1 MDVRI
6 GSSTFKALLD
16 TGSSVSFFGPHAA
29 AAAQASGAKPK
40 ADVRV
45 LRLASGWSQ
54 STMSLKCQ
62 IEWAAGCRRQQFLCV
77 PDLCRDVILGRDFLT
92 VSGIT
97 LHVSLGGWTVG
108 TEPQRIVPFVKA
120 VKEQPE
126 AVDDFGDSLRCIFAE
141 SDATVCASVPEATAA
156 CNVII
161 SGHSSDLDPRMK
173 HILEEFSE
181 IFTKTPGCTS
191 LAEHRIDT
199 GDNPPVR
206 CKLRPV
212 NSKKLSIMDNCI
224 QDLLAQNLIRPSQ
237 KHLKHVVLHNVH
249 LNREHCLLLACTLFM
264 PLLTSV
270 EAFWLRKRSWSASI
284 LTAMG
289 LQSSPGIFSGGVFT
303 LEEMRGKSL
312 FGKGSN
318 ANKNAEVKEA
328 LDPVRVN
335 AVIGYTCSKFV
346 TSTLQLKNSLSSML
360 ARELR

>member
-1 MDVRI
+1 MAVGAAPAGTYGSAHQVATTAGGKEPLMDVRI

-77 PDLCRDVILGRDFLT
+77 PDLCRDVVLGRDFLT
-92 VSGIT
+92 VSGIS

-108 TEPQRIVPFVKA
+108 TEPQRIAPFVKA
-120 VKEQPE
+120 VWEQLE
-126 AVDDFGDSLRCIFAE
+126 AVDNFGDSLRCIFAE
-141 SDATVCASVPEATAA
+141 GDASVCASVPEATAA

-161 SGHSSDLDPRMK
+161 PGHSSDLDPRMK

-181 IFTKTPGCTS
+181 IFTTTPGCTT

-206 CKLRPV
+206 CKLQPV
-212 NSKKLSIMDNCI
+212 NAKKQAIMDNCI

-237 KHLKHVVLHNVH
+237 GQHASAPVL
-249 LNREHCLLLACTLFM
+249 
-264 PLLTSV
+264 V
-270 EAFWLRKRSWSASI
+270 EKK
-284 LTAMG
+284 
-289 LQSSPGIFSGGVFT
+289 SGGYRMAVDYRQ
-303 LEEMRGKSL
+303 L
-312 FGKGSN
+312 N
-318 ANKNAEVKEA
+318 A
-328 LDPVRVN
+328 R
-335 AVIGYTCSKFV
+335 T
-346 TSTLQLKNSLSSML
+346 
-360 ARELR
+360 

>member
-62 IEWAAGCRRQQFLCV
+62 IEWAAG
-77 PDLCRDVILGRDFLT
+77 ISLT
-92 VSGIT
+92 VSGIS

-108 TEPQRIVPFVKA
+108 TEPQRIVPFVKV

-181 IFTKTPGCTS
+181 IFTTTPGCTT

-212 NSKKLSIMDNCI
+212 NAKKQAIMDNCI
-224 QDLLAQNLIRPSQ
+224 QDLLAQNLIP
-237 KHLKHVVLHNVH
+237 
-249 LNREHCLLLACTLFM
+249 
-264 PLLTSV
+264 P
-270 EAFWLRKRSWSASI
+270 
-284 LTAMG
+284 
-289 LQSSPGIFSGGVFT
+289 
-303 LEEMRGKSL
+303 
-312 FGKGSN
+312 
-318 ANKNAEVKEA
+318 
-328 LDPVRVN
+328 
-335 AVIGYTCSKFV
+335 
-346 TSTLQLKNSLSSML
+346 
-360 ARELR
+360 

>member
-1 MDVRI
+1 MPGKPVAVDAAPAGTYGSAHQVATTAGGKEPLMDVRI

-77 PDLCRDVILGRDFLT
+77 PDLCRDVVLGRDFLT
-92 VSGIT
+92 VSGIS

-120 VKEQPE
+120 AKEQPE

-173 HILEEFSE
+173 NILEEFSE
-181 IFTKTPGCTS
+181 IFTTTPGCTT

-212 NSKKLSIMDNCI
+212 NSKKQAIMDNCI

-237 KHLKHVVLHNVH
+237 KVSRGIPDRDPAVS
-249 LNREHCLLLACTLFM
+249 C
-264 PLLTSV
+264 SD
-270 EAFWLRKRSWSASI
+270 KR
-284 LTAMG
+284 
-289 LQSSPGIFSGGVFT
+289 
-303 LEEMRGKSL
+303 
-312 FGKGSN
+312 
-318 ANKNAEVKEA
+318 
-328 LDPVRVN
+328 
-335 AVIGYTCSKFV
+335 
-346 TSTLQLKNSLSSML
+346 
-360 ARELR
+360 